1 MKKILLLLISIFL
14 SFSVYSQSIKSL
26 NSVSTNETISG
37 DNAIIYGTFIQR
49 LGFSSGGFPQDIR
62 IMNVETKEV
71 FSFRVKPT
79 FKSAK
84 ENDFIYFLAPGKYI
98 ILNYWW
104 TQSKWYGGT
113 MFTEPI
119 YKDIDATVKLEKK
132 IKSGELQEEDF
143 VQFSFTIS
151 ENTINY
157 LGTWHFDKG
166 LVSFTDEK
174 TKLDNKISDKFK
186 KIDFMNAKT
195 VLPN

>member
-26 NSVSTNETISG
+26 NSVSANETISG

-119 YKDIDATVKLEKK
+119 YKDIDATVKLEEK

-174 TKLDNKISDKFK
+174 TKLDKKISDKFK
-186 KIDFMNAKT
+186 KNDFSTGKT
-195 VLPN
+195 VIPN

>member
-1 MKKILLLLISIFL
+1 
-14 SFSVYSQSIKSL
+14 
-26 NSVSTNETISG
+26 
-37 DNAIIYGTFIQR
+37 
-49 LGFSSGGFPQDIR
+49 
-62 IMNVETKEV
+62 MNVETKEV

-113 MFTEPI
+113 MFTETI

-186 KIDFMNAKT
+186 KNDFSTGKT
-195 VLPN
+195 VIPN